1 MHLPVPPRA
10 SSSAE
15 PDYESD
21 FEKEKYE
28 SSEFEK
34 EEKQNEVR
42 VTSFNMYN
50 VYALFIFGFR
60 PQDPLCT

>member
-50 VYALFIFGFR
+50 VYA
-60 PQDPLCT
+60 